1 MLVLGPLGCIRDN
14 LVSCGANLCPASQV
28 CVAGDVCANQDQ
40 ITACMGLADGAP
52 CTPTTSAPGTC
63 QDGVCVQF
71 CGDGVVEAGEQCD
84 DGNTNPADGCDA
96 CTLTT
101 WTATAVI
108 GGQLQDA
115 TMVALDGPA
124 GIAADRHGDVYIAD
138 VQSNTIRK
146 LDASGVISTFAGTGI
161 SGPSGD
167 GGRATNAELE
177 SPNAVAV
184 DGLGNVF
191 VVDSSDR
198 VRRIDTAGI
207 IATVA
212 GGGTVVGFAANDGP
226 ALDAALGGPN
236 GIALDGLGNLYIAD
250 SNYNAIRRVG
260 LDGILT
266 LVAGN
271 GNYAYDGY
279 GGQAIDASVR
289 EPKGVAVDAAGN
301 VYIAQEF
308 DNVVRKVDAN
318 GVITTFAGT
327 GTAGAGGDG
336 GLATAATLDSP
347 QAVATDSAGNLYIAN
362 ADNVVRKVDANG
374 IITTFAGNAGPG
386 GFAGDGGPAASAML
400 SEPVSVTADP
410 AGDLFISDS
419 NNQRIRRVDSAR
431 TITTVAGTGAHGA
444 NGDHGA
450 ATSAPL
456 SGPEC
461 AFADGNGNLIVSNT
475 SAHTVRRV
483 DGSGTITTVA
493 GNGTPGFAGDG
504 GLATLAEMNSTPSV
518 ALDGAGNMYIA
529 DNANHRIRRVDAA
542 GVITTVA
549 GNGTAG
555 FSGDGGAA
563 TSAQLDDPQGV
574 AIDSGGNLVIADTL
588 NARVRRVDSNGTITT
603 IAGNGTVGFFGDNGP
618 ATSAELSRPL
628 TLAFDAVGNLFVS
641 DTGNARIRQ
650 ISPSGVIK
658 TLAGNGTAGATG
670 DGGLATNAEITPSGL
685 GVDVA
690 GNVYFADS
698 ANQRVRRIDTG
709 GTITTVVGT
718 GSNGSTGDGGP
729 AIGATLTGP
738 SGVSVDAFGNMYIA
752 EQGSGRIRRVTPAGT
767 ITTVAGAVAPLGM
780 GPFASAHLVNPRA
793 IALGPMFALIAGG
806 ASGTVQAAFT
816 ASSSVSVIAGRYPQ
830 AVATGTLARFRDQSF
845 GTITGV
851 AFDPAGGQVF
861 LTESS
866 ANRLHVV
873 TIVDPANPDTWTIAP
888 LANATGTSGFAD
900 GVAQT
905 AMFRAPTGLYFD
917 AGAQQLYVA
926 DTGNHVVRAID
937 LSTGVAGATVRTI
950 AGTPLTLGFFGDG
963 GAATSALLFQP
974 QAITRCDNGD
984 LFIADTGNQRIRRVD
999 ANGTITTVL
1008 GDGTAASSGQGA
1020 PSATFPV
1027 DTPLGLA
1034 CDALGDVYVTS
1045 TATVRNLPANT
1056 DGFVDG
1062 NGSVYTIYGGSRD
1075 TFPASVTSCLTGVAV
1090 VDAMTLQVVDSC
1102 TGLLV
1107 SLVRD

>member
-1 MLVLGPLGCIRDN
+1 MLGPLGCIRDN
-14 LVSCGANLCPASQV
+14 LVSCGANLCPASEV
-28 CVAGDVCANQDQ
+28 CVAGDVCASQDQ
-40 ITACMGLADGAP
+40 ITACMGLADGTP

-96 CTLTT
+96 CMLTT

-108 GGQLQDA
+108 GGTLEDA
-115 TMVALDGPA
+115 TMIALDSPQ
-124 GIAADRHGDVYIAD
+124 GIAADRQGDIYVAD
-138 VQSNTIRK
+138 GQSNTILK
-146 LDASGVISTFAGTGI
+146 LDASGVISTFAGNGI

-167 GGRATNAELE
+167 GGRATNAELD

-191 VVDSSDR
+191 IVDSSDR
-198 VRRIDTAGI
+198 VRRVDTTGI

-212 GGGTVVGFAANDGP
+212 GGGSVVGLAADGGP
-226 ALDAALGGPN
+226 ALDASLGGPQ

-250 SNYNAIRRVG
+250 SNFNAVRRVG

-271 GNYAYDGY
+271 GNYAYDGD
-279 GGQAIDASVR
+279 GGLATAASVR
-289 EPKGVAVDAAGN
+289 APRGVTVDGAGN
-301 VYIAQEF
+301 IYIAEEA
-308 DNVVRKVDAN
+308 DNVVRKVDTN
-318 GVITTFAGT
+318 GIITTVAGT
-327 GTAGAGGDG
+327 GAPGGDG
-336 GLATAATLDSP
+336 DGGPATAATLDSP
-347 QAVATDSAGNLYIAN
+347 QGLVTDGAGNLYIAN
-362 ADNVVRKVDANG
+362 EDNVVREVDSAG
-374 IITTFAGNAGPG
+374 MITTAAGVAGAG
-386 GFAGDGGPAASAML
+386 GFAGDGGLAPSALL
-400 SEPVSVTADP
+400 SNPLGIAVDP
-410 AGDLFISDS
+410 AGDLFISDN
-419 NNQRIRRVDSAR
+419 NNQRIRRVDGAG
-431 TITTVAGTGAHGA
+431 TIMTVAGTGARGV
-444 NGDHGA
+444 NGDRGA

-456 SGPEC
+456 IAPEC
-461 AFADGNGNLIVSNT
+461 ALADGNGNLIVSNT

-483 DGSGTITTVA
+483 DSAGTITTVA
-493 GNGTPGFAGDG
+493 GTGTAGFAGDG
-504 GLATLAEMNSTPSV
+504 GLATLAEMNSTPSI

-529 DNANHRIRRVDAA
+529 DNQNHRIRRVDAA
-542 GVITTVA
+542 GIITTVA
-549 GNGTAG
+549 GNGAAG

-563 TSAQLDDPQGV
+563 TSAELDNPQGV
-574 AIDSGGNLVIADTL
+574 AIDGGGNLVIADTL
-588 NARVRRVDSNGTITT
+588 NARIRRVDSTGVITT
-603 IAGNGTVGFFGDNGP
+603 IAGNGTAGFFGDNGQ
-618 ATSAELSRPL
+618 ATSAELSRPISI
-628 TLAFDAVGNLFVS
+628 AFDAAGNLFVS
-641 DTGNARIRQ
+641 DTGNARIRA
-650 ISPSGVIK
+650 IAPSGVIK

-670 DGGLATNAEITPSGL
+670 DGGLATNAEIAPSGI
-685 GVDVA
+685 GVDAA

-698 ANQRVRRIDTG
+698 TDQRIRRIDSG
-709 GTITTVVGT
+709 GTITTVVG
-718 GSNGSTGDGGP
+718 NGTNASTGDGGP
-729 AIGATLTGP
+729 VAGATLSGP
-738 SGVSVDAFGNMYIA
+738 AGVSVDALGNMYIA
-752 EQGSGRIRRVTPAGT
+752 DDPGSGRIRRVSPTGT

-780 GPFASAHLVNPRA
+780 GPFATAHLVNPRA
-793 IALGPMFALIAGG
+793 LALAPTFALIAGG
-806 ASGTVQAAFT
+806 TSGTVQAAFT
-816 ASSSVSVIAGRYPQ
+816 ASSSLSVVAGRYPQ
-830 AVATGTLARFRDQSF
+830 TIATGQLARFRDQTF

-851 AFDPAGGQVF
+851 AFDPAGGQLF

-888 LANATGTSGFAD
+888 LANASGASGFAD
-900 GVAQT
+900 GAAQA

-917 AGAQQLYVA
+917 AGTQHLYVA

-937 LSTGVAGATVRTI
+937 LSSGVAGATVSTI

-974 QAITRCDNGD
+974 QAITRCGNGD
-984 LFIADTGNQRIRRVD
+984 LFIADTGNNRIRRVD

-1008 GDGTAASSGQGA
+1008 GDGTASSSGQGA

-1045 TATVRNLPANT
+1045 TTTVRDLPAGS

-1062 NGSVYTIYGGSRD
+1062 NGSVYTIYGASRT
-1075 TFPASVTSCLTGVAV
+1075 TFPASVTSCLTGIAV
-1090 VDAMTLQVVDSC
+1090 VDAMTVQVTDSC

-1107 SLVRD
+1107 NLARD